1 MKFVI
6 LGAGGIGCYYGARL
20 LDAGHEV
27 VFVARGKHLGVL
39 ASRGLELK
47 HPDFLFFQNV
57 DATDMAG
64 LMQRDIH
71 GIDAIFIA
79 AKSTATKEIAQN
91 LAQWFKQDSSATP
104 YCISLQNGVEN
115 EDILCEFIDKSFVIG
130 GLTRKVGAHVVD
142 DGVVEAVGC
151 SETIV
156 GLLSE
161 NQKAEEF
168 LTKLS
173 VVFSKASIP
182 LEITQDIRKELWKKL
197 IINNGVNALCA
208 LLGEKTGVLLHHP
221 KLSRLVYGLMLETA
235 NAARSLHVNISKED
249 IDAMYALILGFE
261 SIKPSMLVDVEH
273 GRALELEEICG
284 VVLRCSELKGL
295 DAPYTRAISSLLE
308 FKLEQKNR

>member
-20 LDAGHEV
+20 LDGGHEV
-27 VFVARGKHLGVL
+27 IFVARGQHLSAL
-39 ASRGLELK
+39 KSRGLELR
-47 HPDFLFFQNV
+47 HPDFSFFKAV
-57 DATDMAG
+57 DATDIQG
-64 LMQRDIH
+64 LMQRDM
-71 GIDAIFIA
+71 GSIDAILIA

-91 LAQWFKQDSSATP
+91 LAQWFKQDVHAIP

-115 EDILCEFIDKSFVIG
+115 EDILCAFIDKNFVIG
-130 GLTRKVGAHVVD
+130 GLTRKVGAHVVEN
-142 DGVVEAVGC
+142 GVVEAVGC

-156 GLLSE
+156 GLLDD
-161 NQKAEEF
+161 NQKAKEF
-168 LTKLS
+168 LEKLS
-173 VVFSKASIP
+173 EVFLKASIP
-182 LEITQDIRKELWKKL
+182 LEITHDIRKELWKKL

-221 KLSRLVYGLMLETA
+221 KLSKVVYGLMLETA
-235 NAARSLHVNISKED
+235 KAAQSLHVNISKED

-273 GRALELEEICG
+273 GRALEIEEICG
-284 VVLRCSELKGL
+284 VVLRSSEQGGL

-308 FKLEQKNR
+308 FKLEQENR

>member
-20 LDAGHEV
+20 LDAGYEV
-27 VFVARGKHLGVL
+27 IFVARGKHLSAL
-39 ASRGLELK
+39 KSRGLELK
-47 HPDFLFFQNV
+47 HPDFSFLKPV
-57 DATDMAG
+57 DATDMQG

-71 GIDAIFIA
+71 RIDAILIA
-79 AKSTATKEIAQN
+79 AKSTATREIAQN
-91 LAQWFKQDSSATP
+91 LAQWFKQDNGATP

-115 EDILCEFIDKSFVIG
+115 EDILGEFIDKNFIIG
-130 GLTRKVGAHVVD
+130 GLTRKVGAHIIE

-151 SETIV
+151 SQTIV
-156 GLLSE
+156 GLLDD
-161 NQKAEEF
+161 NPKAKAF
-168 LTKLS
+168 LEKLS
-173 VVFSKASIP
+173 RVFQQASIP
-182 LEITQDIRKELWKKL
+182 LEITHDMRKELWKKL

-221 KLSRLVYGLMLETA
+221 KLSKVVYGLMLETA
-235 NAARSLHVNISKED
+235 KAAQSLHVNILKED

-273 GRALELEEICG
+273 GRALEIEEICG
-284 VVLRCSELKGL
+284 VVLRVSELCGL

>member
-20 LDAGHEV
+20 LEAGHEV
-27 VFVARGKHLGVL
+27 VFVARGKHLDAL
-39 ASRGLELK
+39 RSRGLELR
-47 HPDFLFFQNV
+47 HPDFSFFQNV
-57 DATDMAG
+57 DATDMQG
-64 LMQRDIH
+64 LMQRDM
-71 GIDAIFIA
+71 GSIDAILIA
-79 AKSTATKEIAQN
+79 AKSTATREMAQN
-91 LAQWFKQDSSATP
+91 LAQWFKQDSGATP

-115 EDILCEFIDKSFVIG
+115 EDILGEFIDKNFVIG
-130 GLTRKVGAHVVD
+130 GLTRKVGAHVIE

-156 GLLSE
+156 GLLDE
-161 NQKAEEF
+161 NPKAKEF
-168 LTKLS
+168 LEKLS
-173 VVFSKASIP
+173 EVLHQASIP
-182 LEITQDIRKELWKKL
+182 LEITKDIRKELWKKL

-221 KLSRLVYGLMLETA
+221 NLSKVVYGLMLETA
-235 NAARSLHVNISKED
+235 KAAQSLHVNISKED
-249 IDAMYALILGFE
+249 IDAMYALILGFD

-273 GRALELEEICG
+273 GRALEIEEICG
-284 VVLRCSELKGL
+284 VVLRYSEFQGL